1 MSFIRQSSPAGY
13 EHYTRETLS
22 EAEATRQRSVNLRST
37 LDSIYKNAIK
47 DLRNQATR
55 VDLVLSK
62 KIKLTEDV
70 RLQLEKELL
79 RVSLIFL
86 IFITYEVEL

>member
-1 MSFIRQSSPAGY
+1 M
-13 EHYTRETLS
+13 S
-22 EAEATRQRSVNLRST
+22 EAEAARQRSTNLRST

-79 RVSLIFL
+79 RVSSIFS
-86 IFITYEVEL
+86 IFIIHNVRL

>member
-86 IFITYEVEL
+86 IFIIYEVEL